1 MTPTDE
7 KISPTLKE
15 IEDVVFWIERTAL
28 WRNKYFDLLIKFEEV
43 KLAQVKLIEEN
54 EKTV

>member
-7 KISPTLKE
+7 KLCPTLKE

>member
-1 MTPTDE
+1 
-7 KISPTLKE
+7 
-15 IEDVVFWIERTAL
+15 VVFWIERTAL